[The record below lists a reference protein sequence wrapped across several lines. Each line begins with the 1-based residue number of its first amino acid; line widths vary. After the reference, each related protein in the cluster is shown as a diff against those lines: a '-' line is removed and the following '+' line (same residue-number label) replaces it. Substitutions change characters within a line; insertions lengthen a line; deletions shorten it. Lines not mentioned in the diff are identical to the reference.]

1 MKIRNQ
7 RVTRRQAL
15 ARLGLAAGAA
25 YAAPALFGL
34 SRAHAA
40 SSASAASAASAASPA
55 SPASAASPASS
66 ASPAS
71 TPSGAELPEGENKA
85 DGCTLGTVPEHATI
99 SQTDMRNAQRA
110 IDRENAMPLRQVVA
124 KVKKTPPWSPDQC
137 WFFRTVRQADLS
149 AENGFLRWCSANRH
163 CACRI
168 GAYCR
173 GKRLLDAHSD
183 CRR

>member
-25 YAAPALFGL
+25 YAAPALIGL

-110 IDRENAMPLRQVVA
+110 IDRGNAMPLRQVVA
-124 KVKKTPPWSPDQC
+124 KVKKRHPGRLINVGFSEQSGRPIYQLKMVSSGGAVQ
-137 WFFRTVRQADLS
+137 TVTVNAGS
-149 AENGFLRWCSANRH
+149 G
-163 CACRI
+163 RI
-168 GAYCR
+168 AGVSGC
-173 GKRLLDAHSD
+173 
-183 CRR
+183 

>member
-55 SPASAASPASS
+55 SPAVRCVPGIKPLG
-66 ASPAS
+66 PAS

-85 DGCTLGTVPEHATI
+85 GRLHTWGTVPEHATI

-110 IDRENAMPLRQVVA
+110 IDRENANAVA
-124 KVKKTPPWSPDQC
+124 PSRGQSKKTPPWSPDQC

-149 AENGFLRWCSANRH
+149 AENGFPQVVQCKPSLCMQD
-163 CACRI
+163 
-168 GAYCR
+168 R
-173 GKRLLDAHSD
+173 GVLPG
-183 CRR
+183 